1 MFFQGDNNGDDN
13 KGGDNTDSKNIDVI
27 ITRSKKRKPVGQD
40 VITME
45 HWSLLIKYD
54 IYGFLLTEYEK
65 YPDYELQDFVNQ
77 YRTLL
82 FILNKCENNPT
93 IHGFDKISDISL
105 VKDSKHSKEFS
116 KKIFKLSM
124 SMLKSVLEELLDQI
138 DSFSISRNGIP
149 LFINNKR
156 DIIMKELNH
165 HGLFKMPSKK
175 KTKLFVKIEHKQH
188 AVTKRCDKDNEEE
201 HDEDGIED
209 GIEDDIEDDIE
220 DEEEHC
226 GDDEEYDEEDDD
238 EEYDDDE
245 YGDDEENVANK
256 LTKRTKKEEV
266 NTRED
271 MDFINYMNS
280 SNKGERK
287 ELTYFKSLKTCLKK
301 SLIKTLNEISKINNS
316 SKPYLF
322 LALESNMPV
331 KVKAEVIRKV
341 ELSGKSLFGGDNY
354 KLNSWIEALLNI
366 PFGLYSPLEC
376 SNTSDD
382 ASIQQYMTKS
392 MSILDSAVYG
402 HDKAKN
408 KILQVIAQNLNNP
421 KSSGL
426 VLGIEGPMG
435 NGKTTLI
442 EQGVSKV
449 FNKPFSYIALGGATD
464 GSYLDGHSYT
474 YEGSLWGKL
483 VDVLMKSKTMD
494 PIIYFDELDKVSKTD
509 KGDEIINIL
518 MHLIDPSQ
526 NKHFN
531 DKYFTGIDF
540 DFSRVTFIF
549 SYNDGNNIN
558 PILRDRITEIKTTG
572 FKTDQKVHIAK
583 KYLVPAIIKDMGYKT
598 GDFVLTDNILRY
610 IIDTHTNEGGVR
622 KFKEIIYDIVR
633 ELNLRKW
640 VSKPVLN
647 KYVYLPFTLTKN
659 MIINDLL
666 KTQYTFKPDKINEQ
680 PQVGI
685 VNGMYATTNGTGGL
699 INIEVSSI
707 PTTEKL
713 HLELTG
719 QQGDVMKE
727 SMRVAKTLS
736 WNLIPEQYKKDIET
750 RWKKQGATGF
760 HIHCPEGATPKDGP
774 SAGLAITTAIVSSL
788 TQIPIRND
796 VSITG
801 EVDLNGNAMEIG
813 GLSDKLYGAK
823 RAGIR
828 LALCPRDNKECIDK
842 IKSDYPDLIDKSF
855 EVKMVDNIWDV
866 MKHTLTKTLV

>member
-1 MFFQGDNNGDDN
+1 MFFQGNNGDND
-13 KGGDNTDSKNIDVI
+13 DKNIDTV
-27 ITRSKKRKPVGQD
+27 ITRSKKRKNNFD
-40 VITME
+40 AITMDQWE
-45 HWSLLIKYD
+45 LIIRYD
-54 IYGFLLTEYEK
+54 SYGFVLNEFNK
-65 YPDYELQDFVNQ
+65 HKDYKIQDFINL

-82 FILNKCENNPT
+82 FVLNKCEDDPKINQFNKIIDIT
-93 IHGFDKISDISL
+93 STGTDKDT
-105 VKDSKHSKEFS
+105 KEFS
-116 KKIFKLSM
+116 ERVFKLTIST
-124 SMLKSVLEELLDQI
+124 LKNILRELLNHI
-138 DSFSISRNGIP
+138 ESPSITLNGISR
-149 LFINNKR
+149 FINNK
-156 DIIMKELNH
+156 IKSIEKELNNQ
-165 HGLFKMPSKK
+165 GLHKVSTNK
-175 KTKLFVKIEHKQH
+175 KTKLYIKVD
-188 AVTKRCDKDNEEE
+188 DKKM
-201 HDEDGIED
+201 EDKSSE
-209 GIEDDIEDDIE
+209 
-220 DEEEHC
+220 
-226 GDDEEYDEEDDD
+226 EEYDEEEYD
-238 EEYDDDE
+238 EDYEDEDYDDD
-245 YGDDEENVANK
+245 YKDNK
-256 LTKRTKKEEV
+256 LVKREED
-266 NTRED
+266 NETPED
-271 MDFINYMNS
+271 KNFIKYMNA

-287 ELTYFKSLKTCLKK
+287 ELSYFKSLKTSIKK
-301 SLIKTLNEISKINNS
+301 SLIKTLTEISKINSN

-322 LALESNMPV
+322 RALESNMPV

-341 ELSGKSLFGGDNY
+341 ELSGKSIFGSDNY
-354 KLNSWIEALLNI
+354 KLNSWIEALLNV
-366 PFGLYSPLEC
+366 PFGLYSVPEC
-376 SNTSDD
+376 TNKSDD
-382 ASIQQYMTKS
+382 QTIQNYMKKS
-392 MSILDSAVYG
+392 RDQLDNAVYG

-421 KSSGL
+421 KSNGL

-449 FNKPFSYIALGGATD
+449 LNKPFSYIALGGATD
-464 GSYLDGHSYT
+464 GSFLDGHSYT

-494 PIIYFDELDKVSKTD
+494 PIIYFDELDKVSRTD

-518 MHLIDPSQ
+518 MHLIDSSQ

-572 FKTDQKVHIAK
+572 FKTVQKVHIAQN
-583 KYLVPAIIKDMGYKT
+583 YLIPSILKDMGYKKN
-598 GDFVLTDNILRY
+598 DFVFKEELLRY
-610 IIDTHTNEGGVR
+610 MIDTYTNEGGVR
-622 KFKEIIYDIVR
+622 KFKEILYELMR

-647 KYVYLPFTLTKN
+647 KFVYLPFTLTKN
-659 MIINDLL
+659 MIIQDLL
-666 KTQYTFKPDKINEQ
+666 KTQYKYKPDKINEE
-680 PQVGI
+680 PQVGV

-707 PTTEKL
+707 PTNDKL

-727 SMRVAKTLS
+727 SMKVAKTLS
-736 WNLIPEQYKKDIET
+736 WNLIPDKHKKEMET
-750 RWKKQGATGF
+750 RWKKQGNTGF

-774 SAGLAITTAIVSSL
+774 SAGLAITTALVSSL
-788 TQIPIRND
+788 TQIPVRND

-801 EVDLNGNAMEIG
+801 EVDLNGKAMEIG

-823 RAGIR
+823 RAGIK
-828 LALCPRDNKECIDK
+828 LALCPSDNKECLEK
-842 IKSDYPDLIDKSF
+842 IKTDYPDLIDKSF

-866 MKHTLTKTLV
+866 MKYTLTSELIN